1 MQRIAPR
8 SRAKESRQRSHA
20 NVTECLLLS
29 FWFILLEERR
39 EPYTR
44 LGVPGIVGELKA
56 KWEKLG
62 RPIRMVWA
70 RTGVRQK
77 VLLCS
82 SLELGQIIYAL
93 QVFGKFIKSAC
104 SKINWRWLIESFVC
118 GVGSCKWLRWRKVL
132 AGLAAG
138 KHSFSKCWGA
148 VLLAS
153 WKPSIADWYW
163 RRDSSDGCWRVSNT
177 SSWSALRFKQWLS

>member
-1 MQRIAPR
+1 M
-8 SRAKESRQRSHA
+8 K
-20 NVTECLLLS
+20 
-29 FWFILLEERR
+29 
-39 EPYTR
+39 
-44 LGVPGIVGELKA
+44 LKQSETSKFSTIPVSPIMS

-62 RPIRMVWA
+62 RAIKMVWT
-70 RTGVRQK
+70 RTGIRQK

-82 SLELGQIIYAL
+82 SLQLGQIFYAL
-93 QVFGKFIKSAC
+93 QVFGKFIKRAC
-104 SKINWRWLIESFVC
+104 SEISWRWLIRVVC
-118 GVGSCKWLRWRKVL
+118 GVGSLKWLRWRRER
-132 AGLAAG
+132 AGLAGG

-177 SSWSALRFKQWLS
+177 SSLSEGSNNGFREITLNARRWKRSSRLRRWAESLGHAMQAYSTTGLM